1 MYTLK
6 INIINKETQQEF
18 IHTLQALAQEAPAGI
33 YYEFETGAFYTS
45 VTLETVNIK
54 AIKRLVD
61 IIESEEFMRE
71 QN

>member
-6 INIINKETQQEF
+6 IDFINNETRKEF
-18 IHTLQALAQEAPAGI
+18 LHTLQALAQEAPIGTC
-33 YYEFETGAFYTS
+33 YEFEREVFYTS
-45 VTLETVNIK
+45 VTLETVDIK

>member
-6 INIINKETQQEF
+6 VDILNNETNRDF
-18 IHTLQALAQEAPAGI
+18 IRALQAMAQESPVGTG
-33 YYEFETGAFYTS
+33 YEFEMGIYFSS
-45 VTLETVNIK
+45 VTLETTDIK
-54 AIKRLVD
+54 TVKRLVD